1 MNYNTNQ
8 SIFIQI
14 ADRICDRVLSGNY
27 KADSR
32 IPSVRE
38 LAVEMEVNPNTVMR
52 SFERLQANEIIY
64 NKRGIGYFVASD
76 AEQKIREMRHNQFVE
91 EVLPAVFKE
100 MHLLDVGIDE
110 LTKAYTLYISTS
122 EKCLTG
128 FTQKFQI
135 IQIDNPELKAENIKV
150 DTRTASEFPRGQI
163 LEAKDR
169 SLLYYEGMKRY
180 LPEVSR
186 HDSLLLVSGAR
197 DAGQDKN
204 LTLHIRINNIQKI
217 RLNGEEIWTK

>member
-14 ADRICDRVLSGNY
+14 AERICDRVLSGNY

-52 SFERLQANEIIY
+52 SFERLQA
-64 NKRGIGYFVASD
+64 

-110 LTKAYTLYISTS
+110 LTKAYTLYIST
-122 EKCLTG
+122 
-128 FTQKFQI
+128 
-135 IQIDNPELKAENIKV
+135 IK
-150 DTRTASEFPRGQI
+150 
-163 LEAKDR
+163 
-169 SLLYYEGMKRY
+169 
-180 LPEVSR
+180 
-186 HDSLLLVSGAR
+186 
-197 DAGQDKN
+197 
-204 LTLHIRINNIQKI
+204 
-217 RLNGEEIWTK
+217 

>member
-14 ADRICDRVLSGNY
+14 AERICDRVLSGNY

-52 SFERLQANEIIY
+52 SFERLQANELIY

-76 AEQKIREMRHNQFVE
+76 AERKIREMRHNQFVE

-100 MHLLDVGIDE
+100 MHLLGVGIDE
-110 LTKAYTLYISTS
+110 LTKAYTLYIST
-122 EKCLTG
+122 
-128 FTQKFQI
+128 
-135 IQIDNPELKAENIKV
+135 IK
-150 DTRTASEFPRGQI
+150 
-163 LEAKDR
+163 
-169 SLLYYEGMKRY
+169 
-180 LPEVSR
+180 
-186 HDSLLLVSGAR
+186 
-197 DAGQDKN
+197 
-204 LTLHIRINNIQKI
+204 
-217 RLNGEEIWTK
+217 

>member
-14 ADRICDRVLSGNY
+14 AERICDRVLSGNY

-52 SFERLQANEIIY
+52 SFERLQA

-110 LTKAYTLYISTS
+110 LTKAYTLYIST
-122 EKCLTG
+122 
-128 FTQKFQI
+128 
-135 IQIDNPELKAENIKV
+135 IK
-150 DTRTASEFPRGQI
+150 
-163 LEAKDR
+163 
-169 SLLYYEGMKRY
+169 
-180 LPEVSR
+180 
-186 HDSLLLVSGAR
+186 
-197 DAGQDKN
+197 
-204 LTLHIRINNIQKI
+204 
-217 RLNGEEIWTK
+217 

>member
-14 ADRICDRVLSGNY
+14 AERICDRVLSGNY

-52 SFERLQANEIIY
+52 SFERLQANEI
-64 NKRGIGYFVASD
+64 IGYFVASD

-110 LTKAYTLYISTS
+110 LTKAYTLYIST
-122 EKCLTG
+122 
-128 FTQKFQI
+128 
-135 IQIDNPELKAENIKV
+135 IK
-150 DTRTASEFPRGQI
+150 
-163 LEAKDR
+163 
-169 SLLYYEGMKRY
+169 
-180 LPEVSR
+180 
-186 HDSLLLVSGAR
+186 
-197 DAGQDKN
+197 
-204 LTLHIRINNIQKI
+204 
-217 RLNGEEIWTK
+217 